1 MEPKTKISDGEVLG
15 KIETYL
21 NPEFDLLPPEQI
33 YKEYEMEVP
42 EEVLEFYRLIEGLGG
57 RVLLVGGCVR
67 DVIISKER
75 GEEKIVPKDIDIEVY
90 GIYPNDLLALVKERF
105 IPVSKN
111 DTVGNKFELMTV
123 KAKNSLFKF
132 DISIAREDNKTGVG
146 NKGFETHSH
155 PEFSIKEG
163 ARRRD
168 LTCNSMAYDP
178 LTKTTYDPFKG
189 RQDILDGVLRATD
202 EEKFIEDPVRI
213 LRIMRFAA
221 RYGWKVAP
229 ETEALCIWMMDKR
242 EMAKRKVERYE
253 KMKGVGKLD
262 VAEEI
267 LEKSPIE
274 LDDEVKERVWTEF
287 SKMFKEGG
295 KPSIGLEFIRRVR
308 VIDRYFPWLAEL
320 NVTEQEFSWHPEG
333 NAWNHTLQVVDAAV
347 EIAKREN
354 LSDVEILELVVASLS
369 HDLGKPSKTKL
380 EWREVEDPS
389 DDDKPKE
396 KKQVITSP
404 GHDMESGWLS
414 SEFINAFA
422 TTATVKIT
430 RDENGDY
437 AGLKEIGFEKELKE
451 RVKILAERHMQLT
464 EWYRMYIN
472 ERKEN
477 PEKAERNARKRLGKL
492 ARQMAE
498 KGTSI
503 YMLASVTEADQRGRN
518 PDGNEPL
525 KREEVKDLIEWQTW
539 LKTMMAEVKVTS
551 KLPDK
556 LVSGERIKEKTELP
570 EGVELGVVVSWVFDD
585 QLAGEF
591 TSIEDGLARASL
603 YAEIVKECLQI
614 AIEEKWKTVS
624 IKGKKKSP
632 KIEDEVCKWLREDGV
647 RERVI
652 LNPRLAVMEK
662 IGERNSEQVA
672 RVR

>member
-1 MEPKTKISDGEVLG
+1 
-15 KIETYL
+15 
-21 NPEFDLLPPEQI
+21 
-33 YKEYEMEVP
+33 
-42 EEVLEFYRLIEGLGG
+42 
-57 RVLLVGGCVR
+57 
-67 DVIISKER
+67 
-75 GEEKIVPKDIDIEVY
+75 
-90 GIYPNDLLALVKERF
+90 
-105 IPVSKN
+105 
-111 DTVGNKFELMTV
+111 
-123 KAKNSLFKF
+123 
-132 DISIAREDNKTGVG
+132 
-146 NKGFETHSH
+146 
-155 PEFSIKEG
+155 
-163 ARRRD
+163 
-168 LTCNSMAYDP
+168 
-178 LTKTTYDPFKG
+178 
-189 RQDILDGVLRATD
+189 
-202 EEKFIEDPVRI
+202 
-213 LRIMRFAA
+213 
-221 RYGWKVAP
+221 
-229 ETEALCIWMMDKR
+229 
-242 EMAKRKVERYE
+242 
-253 KMKGVGKLD
+253 
-262 VAEEI
+262 
-267 LEKSPIE
+267 
-274 LDDEVKERVWTEF
+274 
-287 SKMFKEGG
+287 
-295 KPSIGLEFIRRVR
+295 
-308 VIDRYFPWLAEL
+308 
-320 NVTEQEFSWHPEG
+320 
-333 NAWNHTLQVVDAAV
+333 
-347 EIAKREN
+347 
-354 LSDVEILELVVASLS
+354 
-369 HDLGKPSKTKL
+369 
-380 EWREVEDPS
+380 
-389 DDDKPKE
+389 
-396 KKQVITSP
+396 
-404 GHDMESGWLS
+404 MESGWLS

-422 TTATVKIT
+422 PTATVKIT

-477 PEKAERNARKRLGKL
+477 PEKAEKNARKRLGKL